1 MDLADEWSAE
11 SNDSFLQF
19 GKANKTFLGFSVK
32 ALVINF
38 VAKKKQYQDTVDT
51 QCYICKKE
59 WREGEMR
66 GNMQQYQKWKKKE

>member
-38 VAKKKQYQDTVDT
+38 VAKKNSIKILLILSVTFV
-51 QCYICKKE
+51 KRSEEKE
-59 WREGEMR
+59 
-66 GNMQQYQKWKKKE
+66 K